1 MSAFS
6 EAQKQEIRLIIR
18 AELERYFNA
27 ALMYT
32 ESCKTRTVE
41 HGEGTSKT
49 FSQSP
54 TPPPS
59 TTPTSSAIKWE
70 KMPPT
75 EKGVWEKTVD
85 VNNPTLEHLIH
96 KIEAEN
102 KAVDYEGYR
111 YWLTKKDGKIEAVAR
126 RVKA

>member
-6 EAQKQEIRLIIR
+6 ESQKQEIRLIIR
-18 AELERYFNA
+18 AEFERYFNA

-59 TTPTSSAIKWE
+59 TTPTPTDILTNFPADLRQYLAFKDDKIYSQYVSKEKWAQMNE
-70 KMPPT
+70 
-75 EKGVWEKTVD
+75 
-85 VNNPTLEHLIH
+85 
-96 KIEAEN
+96 EAE
-102 KAVDYEGYR
+102 ALGFT
-111 YWLTKKDGKIEAVAR
+111 W
-126 RVKA
+126 VKAGKDSHWKRKA